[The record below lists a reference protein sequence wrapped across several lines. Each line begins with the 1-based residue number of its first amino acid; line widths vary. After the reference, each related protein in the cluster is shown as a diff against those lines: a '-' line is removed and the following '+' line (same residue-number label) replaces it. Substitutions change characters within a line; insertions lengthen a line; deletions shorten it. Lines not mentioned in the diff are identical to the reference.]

1 MDNANRKAEH
11 SRGGDAKGI
20 LENNIF
26 KNTKYFLIDLD
37 GTINLDDNMIEGAD
51 EFLNKIIESGR
62 DFYFFTN
69 NSSNN
74 AEVCAKRM
82 AKIGYPV
89 SEDKVIVS
97 SHVTTDFLLR
107 HRKGK
112 TVYLLGNDRLTSD
125 MKKAGIVLV
134 QDNPDIVVLGL
145 DTTLTYDKLFKASK
159 FISTGS
165 EYIITHPDLNCP
177 TSSGFIPDVGSLSKV
192 LEAATGKTPLV
203 MGKPTTMAVDY
214 ITNKLGC
221 TKDEIAFVG
230 DRLETDIAIGY
241 YHNFPT
247 AFVLS
252 GISTEEDLAKS
263 DIVPSVVA
271 QSVKD
276 LVKYLD

>member
-1 MDNANRKAEH
+1 ME
-11 SRGGDAKGI
+11 
-20 LENNIF
+20 NIF
-26 KNTKYFLIDLD
+26 KNTKYFIIDLD

-51 EFLNKIIESGR
+51 EFLNGIIESGR

-74 AEVCAKRM
+74 AHNCSQRM
-82 AKIGYPV
+82 AKLGYPV
-89 SEDKVIVS
+89 SEDKIIVS
-97 SHVTTDFLLR
+97 SHVTIDFLKR
-107 HRKGK
+107 QREGK
-112 TVYLLGNDRLTSD
+112 TVYLLGNERLTDD
-125 MKKAGIVLV
+125 MTAAGITLV
-134 QDNPDIVVLGL
+134 EENPDIVVLGL

-177 TSSGFIPDVGSLSKV
+177 TATGFIPDVGSLSKV
-192 LEAATGKTPLV
+192 LETATGKAPLV

-214 ITNKLGC
+214 ITDKLNC
-221 TKDEIAFVG
+221 TRDELAFVG

-241 YHNFPT
+241 YHDFPT

-252 GISTEEDLAKS
+252 GISTEQDLANS
-263 DIVPSVVA
+263 DIKPSVVA

-276 LVKYLD
+276 LVKYLY

>member
-1 MDNANRKAEH
+1 M
-11 SRGGDAKGI
+11 
-20 LENNIF
+20 NNDIF

-37 GTINLDDNMIEGAD
+37 GTIYLDDNMIEGAD
-51 EFLNKIIESGR
+51 LFLDKIIESGR

-69 NSSNN
+69 NSANN
-74 AEVCAKRM
+74 SINCCERM
-82 AKIGYPV
+82 KKIGYPV

-97 SHVTTDFLLR
+97 SHVTIDFLKR
-107 HRKGK
+107 HRAGK
-112 TVYLLGNDRLTSD
+112 TVYLLGNERLTYD
-125 MKKAGIVLV
+125 MEKAGISLV
-134 QDNPDIVVLGL
+134 DDNPDIVVLGL

-214 ITNKLGC
+214 ITNKLNC

-230 DRLETDIAIGY
+230 DRLETDIEIGF
-241 YHNFPT
+241 YHDFPT

-252 GISTEEDLAKS
+252 GISTAEDLAKS
-263 DIVPSVVA
+263 DIIPSVVA

-276 LVKYLD
+276 LVEYLD